1 MVGSLVFGLGSLI
14 FLKEYSILSLRN
26 EGLEN
31 QGRRPKTKGQ
41 GPVEM
46 NIGITVYPTYGGSGI
61 VGSEL
66 GKELAAR
73 GHTVHFISS
82 ALPTRLTELNE
93 RVRFH
98 EVEMMSYPL

>member
-1 MVGSLVFGLGSLI
+1 
-14 FLKEYSILSLRN
+14 
-26 EGLEN
+26 
-31 QGRRPKTKGQ
+31 
-41 GPVEM
+41 M

-73 GHTVHFISS
+73 GHTIHFISS
-82 ALPTRLTELNE
+82 SLPTRLTELGD

-98 EVEMMSYPL
+98 EVEMMSFVETKLNGVFGSIFDLAATQRGGRV